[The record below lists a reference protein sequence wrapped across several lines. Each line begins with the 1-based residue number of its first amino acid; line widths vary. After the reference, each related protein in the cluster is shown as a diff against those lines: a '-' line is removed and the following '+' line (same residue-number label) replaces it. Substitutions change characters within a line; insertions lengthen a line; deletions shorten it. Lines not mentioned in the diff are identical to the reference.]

1 MEGALFAG
9 NNDFSNIKQ
18 YQTLKVIITKI
29 TTITCAGCCDG
40 SEPPT
45 EDLTKTYLAIKEGIQ
60 MMIWWGFAIFTIIV
74 CYLEVI
80 TYLAKNIDN
89 IMEAIIDLSGDF
101 PRTEQHQG
109 CFHDISVVV

>member
-18 YQTLKVIITKI
+18 YQTLKLIITKI
-29 TTITCAGCCDG
+29 ATITCAGCCDG

-60 MMIWWGFAIFTIIV
+60 MMIRWGSRFLQSLSE
-74 CYLEVI
+74 YLEVI